1 MVMNGF
7 LIGFAIAAPVGPI
20 GLLCI
25 QRTLQFGRRFGFVS
39 GLGAATAD
47 LIYGLIALSGLSLIQ
62 LFVTHTVPLQ
72 FVGSLFL
79 CYFGVKTLKQTHAVP
94 LSRPTTSLAVAYGST
109 LLLTLMNP
117 MTILAF
123 LAILAR
129 FQDTAVSPLSLLIGI
144 FLGSASWWLFLSQLM
159 HLVKKQI
166 PPALSRSIQYL
177 SAFLLLGFGGYG
189 LYELLI

>member
-1 MVMNGF
+1 MINGF
-7 LIGFAIAAPVGPI
+7 WIGLAIAAPVGPI
-20 GLLCI
+20 GLLCM
-25 QRTLQFGRRFGFVS
+25 QRTLQFGRRYGFFS

-47 LIYGLIALSGLSLIQ
+47 LFYGLIALSGLSVIQ
-62 LFVTHTVPLQ
+62 VFVTYTAPLQ

-79 CYFGVKTLKQTHAVP
+79 CYFGVQTLKHTHLIP

-159 HLVKKQI
+159 HLLKKQLS
-166 PPALSRSIQYL
+166 PALSRSIQYL